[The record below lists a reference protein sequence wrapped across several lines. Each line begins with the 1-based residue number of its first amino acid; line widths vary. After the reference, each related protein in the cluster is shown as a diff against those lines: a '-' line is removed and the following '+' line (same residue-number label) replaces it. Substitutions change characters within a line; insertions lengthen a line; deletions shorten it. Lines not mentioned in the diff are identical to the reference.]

1 MNELQ
6 TGVEQPLAALPQ
18 PPVLVQPGKA
28 ALDDSALGHDLEGV
42 QFAVLGDLHCCIP
55 VQNFLYPLREG
66 LAEISVT
73 AMA

>member
-1 MNELQ
+1 MDELQ
-6 TGVEQPLAALPQ
+6 AGIERRLAVLPP

-66 LAEISVT
+66 LAKISVT